1 MSTRHSLRK
10 TALAYWRDYVV
21 AGVAAFVVFAALS
34 IPAAIAVW
42 AIHPE
47 AIDLFALAVLSLAL
61 HTGAAFVRD
70 VQSGAYEPEDDPD
83 IVFDHIAIV
92 AGILLLYVTP
102 LVVTGVAGGQ
112 YVGQVVGAPL
122 VGLAIAMYY
131 PVVDYELVR
140 RGVPS
145 PSILPLLGLFG
156 LLHAIGLCRD
166 VSPQQVIR
174 RFRRRPP
181 MPQTY

>member
-10 TALAYWRDYVV
+10 TAFAYWRDYAVG
-21 AGVAAFVVFAALS
+21 GVGTFVVFAVLS
-34 IPAAIAVW
+34 IPAAVTVW
-42 AIHPE
+42 TGYPA
-47 AIDLFALAVLSLAL
+47 AIDLFVLAVLSLVV

-70 VQSGAYEPEDDPD
+70 VQTGAYEPNDPNIAFD
-83 IVFDHIAIV
+83 HTAIVFGV
-92 AGILLLYVTP
+92 LFLYVTP
-102 LVVTGVAGGQ
+102 LVVAGSVGGQ
-112 YVGQVVGAPL
+112 YVGQLVGAPL
-122 VGLAIAMYY
+122 VGLAIALYY

-145 PSILPLLGLFG
+145 PSVLPLLGLFG
-156 LLHAIGLCRD
+156 LLHAIGICRD

-181 MPQTY
+181 MAQTY